1 MDMNSLLSVA
11 LHVTEGVAL
20 HKTGVN
26 FKNDWQQLKEN
37 AQLQKTVL
45 ILNQTGVNF
54 KKQWLKIKGNKQLQ
68 ETVIENNKKL
78 QKSYYP
84 NLKQYECHLEKNK
97 ADYHS
102 KWKDVKKFFKISR
115 KCARNYLMGLKNS
128 FAPLLDTKSNM
139 KAIYQHRRS
148 LKSRVGL
155 TFITS
160 IFSAGLALMFEAG
173 RAAVRKYQGK
183 SFECLFLGAT
193 TSQNLAKSV
202 KSAGL
207 ALG

>member
-1 MDMNSLLSVA
+1 MI
-11 LHVTEGVAL
+11 AL

-54 KKQWLKIKGNKQLQ
+54 KKQWLQIKGNKQLQ

-102 KWKDVKKFFKISR
+102 KWKDVKKFCKISR
-115 KCARNYLMGLKNS
+115 KCARNHLMGLENS

-148 LKSRVGL
+148 LKVV
-155 TFITS
+155 
-160 IFSAGLALMFEAG
+160 SA
-173 RAAVRKYQGK
+173 
-183 SFECLFLGAT
+183 
-193 TSQNLAKSV
+193 
-202 KSAGL
+202 
-207 ALG
+207 

>member
-1 MDMNSLLSVA
+1 
-11 LHVTEGVAL
+11 
-20 HKTGVN
+20 
-26 FKNDWQQLKEN
+26 
-37 AQLQKTVL
+37 
-45 ILNQTGVNF
+45 
-54 KKQWLKIKGNKQLQ
+54 
-68 ETVIENNKKL
+68 
-78 QKSYYP
+78 
-84 NLKQYECHLEKNK
+84 
-97 ADYHS
+97 
-102 KWKDVKKFFKISR
+102 
-115 KCARNYLMGLKNS
+115 MGLKNS